1 MFACRQFSKCFTFGL
16 VANFNQLIRL
26 VIIRLE
32 ISNCVLQNQTEI
44 RGNLSEIVRNLAN
57 SDKNVNFDKDTNSN
71 KDVNSSKDVMQI
83 PTRLL
88 IAITY

>member
-1 MFACRQFSKCFTFGL
+1 MSSVFKVFHLWLGSQFQSTYTLGYNTSRK
-16 VANFNQLIRL
+16 
-26 VIIRLE
+26 